1 MDLRRHAIGL
11 ILGLTLM
18 AACSKNNTPPPLE
31 EDMLYLVECIN
42 QEYPDSALR
51 ILDTLNI
58 SVLSEKEKAHYCLMK
73 ALINFHI
80 RKNTV
85 EADSLLEIAKNHYL
99 GCSDKYHEALTY
111 WIVSDR
117 AEMTNKGDQV
127 VLDNR
132 LKALQSIDQC
142 HHIDERLVRFSPI
155 PIDEQSKID
164 GLKYSIHLRVGMS
177 YASNGFDQKAIA
189 HLKIAESFFAERQ
202 RYLMHILSSNELGQ
216 IYLKNN
222 EFDSCLIYLEKGL
235 HSAEA
240 SNNVE
245 RCADYHKRV
254 ANYYCY
260 RYETK
265 HFIDGMEPQ
274 DMLQEAV
281 SECQQGL
288 HLLKEVGGRL
298 ATSKRY
304 ELYDQLSQ
312 SYFDLQ
318 QYDSCILYCNLVL
331 DILNGNKYRDPYEQ
345 NKRLYNAYK
354 SIGDEEN
361 AARFADV
368 LVNREV
374 DEAEKQ
380 KAVDE
385 VKNAYDKKLE
395 LQRLESEQQLKRYRL
410 YLWIAMLV
418 IGLMVVLWGAL
429 RYRKKKEE
437 ETLKLQEAQHQLKD
451 ELEQQSSQ
459 QKKMLQ
465 QHVMTIYQTEQK
477 DKLERITEAFESA
490 YPKALEKMRSAYPN
504 LNESE
509 CRVVMLS
516 FLGFRAK
523 ETADILGLT
532 ENTAMKY
539 RSNIR
544 KKVGNDPI
552 SDLL

>member
-1 MDLRRHAIGL
+1 
-11 ILGLTLM
+11 
-18 AACSKNNTPPPLE
+18 
-31 EDMLYLVECIN
+31 
-42 QEYPDSALR
+42 
-51 ILDTLNI
+51 
-58 SVLSEKEKAHYCLMK
+58 
-73 ALINFHI
+73 
-80 RKNTV
+80 
-85 EADSLLEIAKNHYL
+85 
-99 GCSDKYHEALTY
+99 
-111 WIVSDR
+111 
-117 AEMTNKGDQV
+117 
-127 VLDNR
+127 
-132 LKALQSIDQC
+132 
-142 HHIDERLVRFSPI
+142 
-155 PIDEQSKID
+155 
-164 GLKYSIHLRVGMS
+164 
-177 YASNGFDQKAIA
+177 
-189 HLKIAESFFAERQ
+189 
-202 RYLMHILSSNELGQ
+202 
-216 IYLKNN
+216 
-222 EFDSCLIYLEKGL
+222 
-235 HSAEA
+235 
-240 SNNVE
+240 
-245 RCADYHKRV
+245 
-254 ANYYCY
+254 
-260 RYETK
+260 
-265 HFIDGMEPQ
+265 
-274 DMLQEAV
+274 
-281 SECQQGL
+281 
-288 HLLKEVGGRL
+288 
-298 ATSKRY
+298 
-304 ELYDQLSQ
+304 
-312 SYFDLQ
+312 
-318 QYDSCILYCNLVL
+318 L
-331 DILNGNKYRDPYEQ
+331 DILNGNKYSDPYEQ